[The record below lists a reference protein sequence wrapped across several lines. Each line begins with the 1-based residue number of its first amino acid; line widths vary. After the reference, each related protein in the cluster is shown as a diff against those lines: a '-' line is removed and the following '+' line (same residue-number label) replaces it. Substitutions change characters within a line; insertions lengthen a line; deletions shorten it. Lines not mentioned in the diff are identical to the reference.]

1 MVGALLN
8 VEFCCFL
15 LPLPFRG
22 GGRGVGALCGRLQ
35 CLARRPHPR
44 LLPGRGGEQNEGQRS
59 LPHGLMFRTAL
70 PDDLVIPTPPDQR
83 RRRGFVRRHWRGI
96 LGVVALIVAIT
107 LGWLLITA
115 PLGRALEPRRE
126 PALVLLAADGHAI
139 ARRGDYKEAPVSIAE
154 LPKYVPG
161 ALIAIED
168 RRFYS
173 HWGIDPRGIARALWS
188 DVRGRP
194 VQGGST
200 LTQQLAKTSFLT
212 GDRTL
217 KRKLQE
223 VIIAFWLEARL
234 SKDEILSRYL
244 SSVYYGDGAY
254 GLRAAAR
261 TYFDKD
267 PKGLTLGEAAMLAGL
282 VQAPSRLAP
291 SRHLAEARDRA
302 DLVLDAMVD
311 TGQISRARA
320 DAAVP
325 ARYRPGRSAVP
336 AGSYFA
342 DWVLPQ
348 ARAASDAAARDEGA
362 HYGET
367 VVRTT
372 LDRALQ
378 REAER
383 DVADALRAARGQG
396 VTQAALVAMR
406 PDGRVVAM
414 VGGTGYAT
422 TPFNRA
428 TQSLRQPGSAF
439 KLFVYLA
446 ALDAGA
452 DPQSI
457 VEDKPLTIGSWSP
470 HNDDGRYR
478 GPVPLITAFAASSNV
493 AAARLTQQV
502 GTAAVIGEARRLGIT
517 APLDDNPTIALGTS
531 GVSLLELT
539 QAYAAV
545 AAGRHPIRATGLAE
559 PRQGLAATLARTIS
573 AVRPWPSRRP
583 MLELLASAVRNGT
596 GTAARLPVVAYGK
609 TGTTQEHRDAL
620 FVGFAG
626 NLVVGVW
633 VGNDDNTPMRGVVGG
648 SVPARLWHRF
658 MVAALTRDGTLRPAP
673 REPGLG
679 GILDAIGGPG
689 LSDAATVVGD
699 VVQGV
704 GDAATAVRELS
715 RDQRGPPPDA
725 PEPPSAR

>member
-1 MVGALLN
+1 MWSAT
-8 VEFCCFL
+8 
-15 LPLPFRG
+15 
-22 GGRGVGALCGRLQ
+22 
-35 CLARRPHPR
+35 RP
-44 LLPGRGGEQNEGQRS
+44 ND
-59 LPHGLMFRTAL
+59 F
-70 PDDLVIPTPPDQR
+70 DDLVIPTPPDQR
-83 RRRGFVRRHWRGI
+83 RQRGFVRRHWRRL
-96 LGVVALIVAIT
+96 LGALALLLLVT
-107 LGWLLITA
+107 LIWLLITA
-115 PLGRALEPRRE
+115 PLGRALEPRPE
-126 PALVLLAADGHAI
+126 PALVLLAADNHAI
-139 ARRGDYKEAPVSIAE
+139 ARRGDYKEAPVSVAE

-173 HWGIDPRGIARALWS
+173 HWGIDLRGIARALWS
-188 DVRGRP
+188 DIRGGP

-234 SKDEILSRYL
+234 SKNEILSRYL

-267 PKGLTLGEAAMLAGL
+267 PRALTLGEAALLAGV

-291 SRHLAEARDRA
+291 SRHLREARERA

-311 TGQISRARA
+311 TGQLSRTRA
-320 DAAVP
+320 DAVVP

-336 AGSYFA
+336 SGSYFA

-383 DVADALRAARGQG
+383 DVADALRSARGLG

-414 VGGTGYAT
+414 VGGTGYGT

-452 DPQSI
+452 TPDTI
-457 VEDKPLTIGSWSP
+457 VEDRPLTIGSWSP

-478 GPVPLITAFAASSNV
+478 GPVSLITAFAASSNV

-517 APLDDNPTIALGTS
+517 APLDANPTIALGTS

-539 QAYAAV
+539 QAYAAL

-559 PRQGLAATLARTIS
+559 QRQGLAATLARTIS
-573 AVRPWPSRRP
+573 AVRPWPSRQP

-596 GTAARLPVVAYGK
+596 GLAARLPVVAYGK
-609 TGTTQEHRDAL
+609 TGTTQEHRDAV

-626 NLVVGVW
+626 NLVVGIW
-633 VGNDDNTPMRGVVGG
+633 VGNDDNTPMRRVVGG
-648 SVPARLWHRF
+648 SVPAQLWHRF
-658 MVAALTRDGTLRPAP
+658 MVTALTRDGTLHPAP
-673 REPGLG
+673 RVEPGLG
-679 GILDAIGGPG
+679 SILDAIGEPG
-689 LSDAATVVGD
+689 LSDAATTVGN

-704 GDAATAVRELS
+704 GDVAAVLHRFGGDRRERS
-715 RDQRGPPPDA
+715 
-725 PEPPSAR
+725 PEPPDSPSN